1 MVVKKCILDIDI
13 INCVSGV
20 VARKFL
26 NYLAK
31 IKNFCSEVKVFGLL
45 FLKLYFLHEIWMF
58 HVMEWYVAR
67 PMIGVAV
74 MLPMWPPLSLTA
86 FSI

>member
-1 MVVKKCILDIDI
+1 MCI
-13 INCVSGV
+13 

-45 FLKLYFLHEIWMF
+45 LLKLYFLHVIWSF
-58 HVMEWYVAR
+58 QGMEWYVAR
-67 PMIGVAV
+67 PMIGLSV
-74 MLPMWPPLSLTA
+74 MLPMWPPLLLTA